1 MDIRFTEGIKSL
13 YGSGMAEYSENCPLS
28 NISTFKIGGNCDI
41 LVYPKNVYALK
52 KIIELA
58 RQTNTPFAVFG
69 RCSNVLFSD
78 KGYSGAVICTTKMKS
93 ISRKGFFVTAECGVL
108 LNDVSRFCMK
118 SSLAGFEFGY
128 GIPGTVGGAVYM
140 NAGAYEH
147 SVSEI
152 LTKCSYYSIS
162 TGQVYTL
169 EKSQLDFSYRH
180 SIFSGDEDKIILEAT
195 FELKQGDADEIK
207 AQMDD
212 YMSRRRSKQPLEYPS
227 AGSVFKRCAGHFT
240 GKLIE
245 DLGLKGFSVGGA
257 MVSTRHAGF
266 IINYDNATAADVKA
280 LVEYIIEKVKDKYGL
295 TLEREVIYF
304 GEE

>member
-1 MDIRFTEGIKSL
+1 MNIRFTEGIKSL
-13 YGSGMAEYSENCPLS
+13 YGSGMVEYHENHPLS
-28 NISTFKIGGNCDI
+28 NISTFKIGGNCAM
-41 LVYPKNVYALK
+41 LVYPKNIYALK
-52 KIIELA
+52 QIIELA
-58 RQTNTPFAVFG
+58 KDTCTPFAVFG

-78 KGYSGAVICTTKMKS
+78 KGYSGALICTTKMKS
-93 ISRKGFFVTAECGVL
+93 ISRKGFEVTAECGVL
-108 LNDVSRFCMK
+108 LNDLSRFCMK
-118 SSLAGFEFGY
+118 AALAGIEFGY

-152 LTKCSYYSIS
+152 ITECSYYSIS
-162 TGQVYTL
+162 AGEVFTMKNS
-169 EKSQLDFSYRH
+169 ELDFSYRH
-180 SIFSGDEDKIILEAT
+180 SIFTNDSDKIILEAT
-195 FELKQGDADEIK
+195 FLLNGGDADVIK
-207 AQMDD
+207 AQMDE

-227 AGSVFKRCAGHFT
+227 AGSVFKRCEGHFT

-266 IINYDNATAADVKA
+266 IINYQNATACDVKE
-280 LVEYIIEKVKDKYGL
+280 LIDIIVLKVKEKYGL
-295 TLEREVIYF
+295 ELVREVIYF